1 MGMPAT
7 PTFWTVDM
15 LDSLPD
21 DGQRYEIVDGEL
33 FVTPAPA
40 PRHQL
45 VVLEL
50 LRAIASY
57 LDGSVAAAVLLA
69 PSDVRRGNQRHVQ
82 PDIFVIRLVDG
93 KLPAYPFAISDMLL
107 AIEINSPNTVR
118 LDYRVKHDVY
128 LQEGVGEYWVVN
140 PEARNVTR
148 WRQLDVTGEVLI
160 REVRWQAPDL
170 DKPLVIELPS
180 MFTSA
185 LRREGPEQDL

>member
-21 DGQRYEIVDGEL
+21 DGQRYEIIDGEL

-82 PDIFVIRLVDG
+82 PDIFVLQLVDG

-128 LQEGVGEYWVVN
+128 LEEGVGEYWVVN

-148 WRQLDVTGEVLI
+148 WRQIDVTGEVLI

-170 DKPLVIELPS
+170 DKPLVIELPT

>member
-21 DGQRYEIVDGEL
+21 DGQRYEIIDGEL

-82 PDIFVIRLVDG
+82 PDIYVLQLVDG

-128 LQEGVGEYWVVN
+128 LEEGVGEYWVVN

-148 WRQLDVTGEVLI
+148 WRQIDVTGEVLI

-170 DKPLVIELPS
+170 DKPLVIELPT